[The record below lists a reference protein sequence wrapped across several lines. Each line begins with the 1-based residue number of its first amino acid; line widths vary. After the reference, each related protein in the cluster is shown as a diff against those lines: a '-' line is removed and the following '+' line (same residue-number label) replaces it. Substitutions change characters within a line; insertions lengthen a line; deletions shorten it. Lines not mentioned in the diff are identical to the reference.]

1 MRKEVGKGKKGRE
14 RGKGR
19 GKERKYV
26 ISEKRR
32 IIGDGDGNGIV
43 FERIRRRLRGGGGRL
58 TEGTTRSRGR
68 NGRRTNGNTPSSTV
82 ILNDGCNMQLI
93 KGRRRGRGKEEEEGR
108 RKEKKYKKTHLWQ
121 TS

>member
-1 MRKEVGKGKKGRE
+1 M
-14 RGKGR
+14 
-19 GKERKYV
+19 
-26 ISEKRR
+26 
-32 IIGDGDGNGIV
+32 
-43 FERIRRRLRGGGGRL
+43 
-58 TEGTTRSRGR
+58 TEGTARSRGR

-93 KGRRRGRGKEEEEGR
+93 KGRRRGREGGGKEEEEGR